1 MKLYKLNLLIG
12 AVVLLFSCGDG
23 GDDTEPTPPETPEP
37 TVVSPSATTLIF
49 PNDNT
54 ECNTGVI
61 INENQSNVTF
71 EWNASE
77 NTDSYEINIRN
88 LNTSN
93 VSKTASTTTT
103 ATISI
108 ARGTPFAWFVIS
120 KANGTTDTATSPEW
134 QFYNEGPGITNYA
147 PFPAEAISPA
157 RGENITTSS
166 TTINLEWSASDVDED
181 ILNYEVFFD
190 TSENPTTSLGVVN
203 ETTIP
208 VAVTQGTIYRWKI
221 ITRDGTNNTSTSEI
235 FDFKTN

>member
-1 MKLYKLNLLIG
+1 MKLYKLNILIG
-12 AVVLLFSCGDG
+12 AAVLLFSCGG
-23 GDDTEPTPPETPEP
+23 GSDDTEPTIPEP
-37 TVVSPSATTLIF
+37 PKEVIASPLAATLTF
-49 PNDNT
+49 PADNT

-77 NTDSYEINIRN
+77 NTDSYEVNIRN

-120 KANGTTDTATSPEW
+120 KANGTTGTATSAEW
-134 QFYNEGPGITNYA
+134 QFYNEGPGISKYA

-190 TSENPTTSLGVVN
+190 TSDNPTTSLGIVN
-203 ETTIP
+203 ESTFPVTI
-208 VAVTQGTIYRWKI
+208 TQGTTYRWKI
-221 ITRDGTNNTSTSEI
+221 ITRDETNNTSISEI
-235 FDFKTN
+235 FDFRIN